1 MKKNKR
7 LLAMILAAVFLVGV
21 LPAYAIGAEADEDET
36 VAGAVEVSASAE
48 VPDNDA
54 EEPEPTETP
63 ELTDSAEPDVYPEAS
78 EIPTISDDPII
89 GIDSVE
95 SAEAASADEP
105 EIMPIANN
113 PGTGTAVLT
122 FKWNNTQYEIKR
134 GSDTAGAGVSW
145 TCDNDGNFTITFTQ
159 SGNFQLVSGKVTAA
173 SATVIGGGGGGDSA
187 YIVDDYYANLP
198 YYNGRGVG
206 GNGGAA
212 GKKATGNVL
221 SQFTAGNTVKVVVG
235 AGGAGGDND
244 DSFHLDAYDSG
255 NTDGLEQAK
264 GANGG
269 SSSFGSLTAA
279 GGAGGGGGAGG
290 TNGLV
295 TGGDPNGKN
304 GPNAGDGGGGGGV
317 GLMRDPGYGPLCFI
331 CNGSGTSPY
340 HGGTGNA
347 GGGNGGSPANDHSS
361 TDHHYSSGIQHG
373 QNGTDGTGG
382 GGGGGGFS
390 TRMFVVDSVRWDD
403 DDWMFNW
410 SPGMG
415 SAKFGGWGGDGGR
428 GGSGLVTVT
437 GKVSIGIQMEFSKTS
452 SLPNLS
458 NGNGCYSLKGA
469 VYGIYS
475 DAACKTLMEKIT
487 TDDNGYAKTTS
498 LYAPGTY
505 YLKEI
510 TASPGYLL
518 DPNTYILKVDSAG
531 NVTKEM

>member
-7 LLAMILAAVFLVGV
+7 ILAMILAAVFLAGV
-21 LPAYAIGAEADEDET
+21 LPAYAAGAETDE
-36 VAGAVEVSASAE
+36 
-48 VPDNDA
+48 
-54 EEPEPTETP
+54 
-63 ELTDSAEPDVYPEAS
+63 S
-78 EIPTISDDPII
+78 EIPEVEVEDSAIVDVPEETPAPSETDEPDDLPESGEPTVAADPII

-95 SAEAASADEP
+95 SAEAEGTDEP

-113 PGTGTAVLT
+113 PGTGTAVFT

-134 GSDTAGAGVSW
+134 GSDTSGNGVGW

-159 SGNFQLVSGKVTAA
+159 SGNFQIVSGKVTAA
-173 SATVIGGGGGGDSA
+173 TATVIGGGGGGDSA

-290 TNGLV
+290 TNGSV
-295 TGGDPNGKN
+295 NGGDPNGKN
-304 GPNAGDGGGGGGV
+304 GPNAGDGGGGAGV
-317 GLMRDPGYGPLCFI
+317 GKLSETLVATCFI
-331 CNGSGTSPY
+331 CNNSGTSQY
-340 HGGTGNA
+340 HGGSGNA
-347 GGGNGGSPANDHSS
+347 GGGNGGSPANDHSG
-361 TDHHYSSGIQHG
+361 TGHHYSSGIQHG

-382 GGGGGGFS
+382 GGGGGGFG
-390 TRMFVVDSVRWDD
+390 TRMFRVDSVRWDD

-410 SPGMG
+410 SPGSG
-415 SAKFGGWGGDGGR
+415 SAKFGGWGGDGGS
-428 GGSGLVTVT
+428 GGSGLVTIT

-452 SLPNLS
+452 SLPALS

-487 TDDNGYAKTTS
+487 TDDNGYAKTTN